1 MAKRTTK
8 KGQVLEHLK
17 KYGKINT
24 WQAIN
29 LYNATRLS
37 AIIFNL
43 KKEGYD
49 IESEKWTT
57 HDINDNAMVY
67 CEYIYHG
74 KSA

>member
-1 MAKRTTK
+1 MAKRITK

-17 KYGKINT
+17 TYGKINT

-43 KKEGYD
+43 KEEGYD
-49 IESEKWTT
+49 IESEKWVSR
-57 HDINDNAMVY
+57 DINGNSITY

-74 KSA
+74 KSE